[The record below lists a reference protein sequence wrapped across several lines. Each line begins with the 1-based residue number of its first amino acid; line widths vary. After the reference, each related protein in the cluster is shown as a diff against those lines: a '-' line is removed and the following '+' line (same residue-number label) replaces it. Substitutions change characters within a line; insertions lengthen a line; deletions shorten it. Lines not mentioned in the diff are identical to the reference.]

1 MWSTWT
7 RVATAMNT
15 GLLNDQQLERL
26 SIVMQGIRE
35 IDETIWTDEELDAGE
50 LEDLVREIVS
60 TIVVSNST
68 SNVS

>member
-1 MWSTWT
+1 
-7 RVATAMNT
+7 MNT